1 MTGKTWG
8 LSKGGPGTS
17 QSLIG
22 FGAGSCGAA
31 YQQGAAVAT
40 DGGKTFTKH
49 AIPGLNTTLYPARY
63 AAFPSATTW
72 YVSHGTWETTGAT
85 ATPGVSVH
93 LSDTI
98 SFAQGR
104 GLKHTPV
111 SDYSVAGN
119 ASDGYAGAISKT
131 TDGGKPVKILQ
142 RTFVD

>member
-1 MTGKTWG
+1 M
-8 LSKGGPGTS
+8 SNGGAS
-17 QSLIG
+17 IG
-22 FGAGSCGAA
+22 FPAA
-31 YQQGAAVAT
+31 SA
-40 DGGKTFTKH
+40 
-49 AIPGLNTTLYPARY
+49 
-63 AAFPSATTW
+63 ATT
-72 YVSHGTWETTGAT
+72 T

-131 TDGGKPVKILQ
+131 TDGGKPVMILQ
-142 RTFVD
+142 RTFLD